1 MGINL
6 VFIPSYSP
14 NLNLIERFWKFTK
27 SKLRTK
33 YYTDF
38 NEFANKID
46 KIISSSDDECK
57 IEVDKLITEKVQLFD
72 SPMNKGEE
80 LTPIACVHNS
90 VGLVA

>member
-1 MGINL
+1 MRRNGVFKHALVKALAIDLEINL

-38 NEFANKID
+38 KEFAEIKY
-46 KIISSSDDECK
+46 
-57 IEVDKLITEKVQLFD
+57 F
-72 SPMNKGEE
+72 
-80 LTPIACVHNS
+80 
-90 VGLVA
+90 